1 MRAFFMVETMTTK
14 IINLPHLADQVF
26 DVPHYATRQIMD
38 SVKAVLIPRLQG
50 MTTGDIAM
58 AITPDNAPVQEE
70 SPPGGGIAVIP
81 VHGILVPRRGQITAM
96 CTELTSYER
105 IRSQLSAA
113 LNDPS
118 VSEIV
123 LDINSGGGAAVGC
136 KELAD
141 YIFQSRETKPITAIV
156 NFSAYSAAY
165 FIAAACGRIVLSQTS
180 GVGSIGVIM
189 EHMEAS
195 KMEEQVGL
203 KFTTIYR
210 GDNKNNG
217 TPHAPLSEQ
226 AQTMF
231 QGMIDKMYDVFTSSV
246 AEYRGMP
253 QQAVIDTQAALYN
266 GEDAVIAGLADEVS
280 DPQTAINS
288 IAARYRQPAAQKS
301 QSVLVRAAAMNQ
313 QVQM

>member
-1 MRAFFMVETMTTK
+1 MQK

-26 DVPHYATRQIMD
+26 GVPHYATRQIMD

-50 MTTGDIAM
+50 VTANEISLAM
-58 AITPDNAPVQEE
+58 APDNAPVQDD
-70 SPPGGGIAVIP
+70 PPPAGGIAVIP

-105 IRSQLSAA
+105 IRSQVYAA

-141 YIFQSRETKPITAIV
+141 YIYQSRESKPITAIV
-156 NFSAYSAAY
+156 NFSAFSAAY
-165 FIAAACGRIVLSQTS
+165 FIAAACSKIVLSQTS

-195 KMEEQVGL
+195 KMEESVGL

-217 TPHAPLSEQ
+217 TPHEPLSEQ
-226 AQTMF
+226 AEAMF
-231 QGMIDKMYDVFTSSV
+231 QGMIDQVYDVFPSSV
-246 AEYRGMP
+246 GEYRGLK
-253 QQAVIDTQAALYN
+253 QQAVIDTQAALYF
-266 GEDAVIAGLADEVS
+266 GPDAIAAGLADELS

-288 IAARYRQPAAQKS
+288 IVAKYRQPAAQKS
-301 QSVLVRAAAMNQ
+301 QSVRVRAAAMNQ
-313 QVQM
+313 QAQM

>member
-1 MRAFFMVETMTTK
+1 MTK

-26 DVPHYATRQIMD
+26 GVPHYATRQIMD
-38 SVKAVLIPRLQG
+38 SVKAVLVPRIQG
-50 MTTGDIAM
+50 ISAPGIEM
-58 AITPDNAPVQEE
+58 AFEPEDVPEPAGTQQA
-70 SPPGGGIAVIP
+70 GGVAVIP

-105 IRSQLSAA
+105 LRMQITAA

-123 LDINSGGGAAVGC
+123 LDINSGGGAATGC

-141 YIFQSRETKPITAIV
+141 FIFQSRDRKPITAIV
-156 NFSAYSAAY
+156 NFNAFSAAY
-165 FIAAACGRIVLSQTS
+165 FIAAACSKIVVSQTS
-180 GVGSIGVIM
+180 GVGSIGVIL

-195 KMEEQVGL
+195 KLEESVGL

-217 TPHAPLSEQ
+217 SPHEPLTEQ

-231 QGMIDKMYDVFTSSV
+231 QSMIDSMYETFTASV
-246 AEYRGMP
+246 AEYRGLS
-253 QQAVIDTQAALYN
+253 QQAVIDTQAALFF
-266 GEDAVIAGLADEVS
+266 GTDAVAAGLADEVS
-280 DPQTAINS
+280 DPQSAING
-288 IAARYRQPAAQKS
+288 IAAKHKPAAKS
-301 QSVLVRAAAMNQ
+301 QSIQVRAAAMD
-313 QVQM
+313 QMTKM

>member
-1 MRAFFMVETMTTK
+1 MTTK
-14 IINLPHLADQVF
+14 MINLPHLADQVF
-26 DVPHYATRQIMD
+26 SVPHYATRQIMD

-50 MTTGDIAM
+50 ITTGDISLAVGTDETQ
-58 AITPDNAPVQEE
+58 AQDN
-70 SPPGGGIAVIP
+70 PPSGGGIAVIP
-81 VHGILVPRRGQITAM
+81 VHGILVPRRGQMMAM

-105 IRSQLSAA
+105 IRSQFNAA

-141 YIFQSRETKPITAIV
+141 YIYQSRDIKPVTAIV

-165 FIAAACGRIVLSQTS
+165 FIAAACSRIIVSQTS

-195 KMEEQVGL
+195 KMEENAGL

-231 QGMIDKMYDVFTSSV
+231 QGMIDQMYEVFTSSV
-246 AEYRGMP
+246 AEYRSMT
-253 QQAVIDTQAALYN
+253 QQAVVDTQAALYT
-266 GEDAVIAGLADEVS
+266 GADAVAAGLADEVS

-288 IAARYRQPAAQKS
+288 IAAKHRQPAAQKP

-313 QVQM
+313 QTQL

>member
-1 MRAFFMVETMTTK
+1 MTTK
-14 IINLPHLADQVF
+14 MINLPHLADQVF
-26 DVPHYATRQIMD
+26 SVPHYATRQIMD

-50 MTTGDIAM
+50 ITTNDISLAM
-58 AITPDNAPVQEE
+58 GPDEAPAQDNP
-70 SPPGGGIAVIP
+70 PPGGGVAVIP
-81 VHGILVPRRGQITAM
+81 VHGILVPRRGQMMAM

-105 IRSQLSAA
+105 IRSQFNAS

-141 YIFQSRETKPITAIV
+141 YIYQSRDIKPVTAIV

-165 FIAAACGRIVLSQTS
+165 FIAAACSRIIVSQTS

-195 KMEEQVGL
+195 KMEENAGL

-231 QGMIDKMYDVFTSSV
+231 QGMIDQMYEVFTSSV
-246 AEYRGMP
+246 AEYRSMT
-253 QQAVIDTQAALYN
+253 QQAVVDTQAALYT
-266 GEDAVIAGLADEVS
+266 GADAVAAGLADEVS

-288 IAARYRQPAAQKS
+288 IAAKHRQPAAQKP

-313 QVQM
+313 QAQL